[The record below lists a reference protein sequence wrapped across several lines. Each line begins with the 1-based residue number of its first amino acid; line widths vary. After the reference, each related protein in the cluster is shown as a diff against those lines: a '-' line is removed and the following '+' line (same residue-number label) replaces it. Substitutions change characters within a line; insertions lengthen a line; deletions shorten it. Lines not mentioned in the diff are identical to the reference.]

1 MTCACQNWQIVFKK
15 WTLLIFALLMIL
27 PVFQMQIF
35 HLLKLSSFHWCHSIF
50 KKKEKVGMAYCF
62 EKKNFDVGCS
72 RERTHISH
80 QAFFCYSIFI
90 LLLKKFRQCWRN
102 MLVGWQRLLYFKH
115 RTDSNNEYD
124 ISFDSGNIS
133 NTFALSMFAGYQSN
147 DDHYSLGHKILL
159 QCKYFKV
166 HWLQI

>member
-1 MTCACQNWQIVFKK
+1 MPVKIGKLYLKSERSSYLHCWWFCQFFKCKFSIYLSSQAFIGVIQYFKK
-15 WTLLIFALLMIL
+15 RKSRYGILLREK
-27 PVFQMQIF
+27 
-35 HLLKLSSFHWCHSIF
+35 KLRRGLFTWAHTHITSSIF
-50 KKKEKVGMAYCF
+50 LLFHFYFIVEKIQTV
-62 EKKNFDVGCS
+62 
-72 RERTHISH
+72 
-80 QAFFCYSIFI
+80 
-90 LLLKKFRQCWRN
+90 
-102 MLVGWQRLLYFKH
+102 LVGWQRLLYFKH